1 MATRTFPAVRAPHAR
16 VAAVVER
23 HGALLLRIARQYS
36 LCADDAQD
44 AYQRALEIY
53 LRRVESL
60 DPVTEVPWLKVVV
73 KNEALAVRRSRQG
86 TVTGEEVDF
95 DAQAPMGQRSIEERF
110 ESTERVAR
118 SAEVMRRLKPDE
130 ARALMLKAEGLSY
143 QEIGARLNWTYTK
156 VNRCITEGRR
166 RFMRLYE
173 QLETGAECE
182 RFSPTLLALAH
193 GTATSEAVLEIR
205 PHLRNCTACRA
216 TVRKLH
222 ASRWQRLA
230 AFLPISTVVTPVR
243 GWFER
248 LKTSGSGHPP
258 PDPEQLHPLE
268 RKQELDELFRRLNGG
283 EAAAQPALPA
293 AVEQAGRLS
302 AARVNLR
309 AHLETALQRLQSS
322 DVALGIHATS
332 TGGGRAAS
340 VAALVGLCVSSVGA
354 GTYCVAT
361 AFHHS
366 RPAIRDQDLPRETSS
381 HAKRDTAKAVSAA
394 ARPIIPQ
401 RSLHGPSRAP
411 AGERP
416 TDHAAARRNQ
426 DTKSHPSDEFSLERG
441 ADTSESAPN
450 QQPVANTA
458 TSSAAPAAEPTTA
471 TSWESGASAG
481 TRPASEFESGSEFR
495 P

>member
-1 MATRTFPAVRAPHAR
+1 M
-16 VAAVVER
+16 VER
-23 HGALLLRIARQYS
+23 HGPLLLRIARQYS

-60 DPVTEVPWLKVVV
+60 DPLTEVPWLKVVV
-73 KNEALAVRRSRQG
+73 RNEALAVRRSRQE

-95 DAQAPMGQRSIEERF
+95 DAQPRLGQRSIEERF

-130 ARALMLKAEGLSY
+130 AKALMLKAEGLSY
-143 QEIGARLNWTYTK
+143 AEIGARLNWTYTK

-166 RFMRLYE
+166 RFRRLYE
-173 QLETGAECE
+173 QLENGAECE
-182 RFSPTLLALAH
+182 RLSPTLLALAH
-193 GTATSEAVLEIR
+193 GTATNEAVLEIR

-248 LKTSGSGHPP
+248 LNGSGSAQPP

-283 EAAAQPALPA
+283 EAAAQPAVPA

-302 AARVNLR
+302 TARVNLR
-309 AHLETALQRLQSS
+309 AYLETALQRLQSS

-340 VAALVGLCVSSVGA
+340 VAALIGLCVSGVGA

-361 AFHHS
+361 AFLPDPK
-366 RPAIRDQDLPRETSS
+366 PAVQTDAGP
-381 HAKRDTAKAVSAA
+381 AKRNTASVQSNVVRDPASATSAA
-394 ARPIIPQ
+394 TSTSDRTPRPGRRIPSPARSSSTTPVSHEEPPVSPARAGTQ
-401 RSLHGPSRAP
+401 DFSFEQSASRQPSQP
-411 AGERP
+411 A
-416 TDHAAARRNQ
+416 
-426 DTKSHPSDEFSLERG
+426 
-441 ADTSESAPN
+441 
-450 QQPVANTA
+450 
-458 TSSAAPAAEPTTA
+458 AAPAT
-471 TSWESGASAG
+471 GG
-481 TRPASEFESGSEFR
+481 GEFA